1 MKKILILMLFIS
13 TAALAQD
20 KQEPQFV
27 DSGAS
32 LYIKTHLADVG
43 QCMGFCAS
51 QQGRC
56 IARCQG
62 DGQCIGDC
70 ASDHGQCVA
79 NCN

>member
-1 MKKILILMLFIS
+1 MKKLLIAMLFIS
-13 TAALAQD
+13 TATLAQ
-20 KQEPQFV
+20 EEALFV
-27 DSGAS
+27 DSGNS
-32 LYIKTHLADVG
+32 LYIKTHLADAG

>member
-1 MKKILILMLFIS
+1 MKKLLIALLFS
-13 TAALAQD
+13 TAALANDAQNSV
-20 KQEPQFV
+20 FI
-27 DSGAS
+27 DSGDS